1 MSAAERVLIVDS
13 DMEHCKVIKYALGEY
28 GVGAYYALSVEG
40 NSLNLFFR
48 ALYRPVCPIGHIVYL

>member
-13 DMEHCKVIKYALGEY
+13 DMVHCKVIKYALGEY

-40 NSLNLFFR
+40 NSLDLFFVPCTVR
-48 ALYRPVCPIGHIVYL
+48 SAP